1 MGEHV
6 RIQKTFPG
14 EGKGSKGYLC
24 FQGVVWGI
32 FSVNLINLGFFRP
45 LPDSP
50 LKISAWESNFKCK
63 PK

>member
-14 EGKGSKGYLC
+14 EEKGSKGYLC

-32 FSVNLINLGFFRP
+32 FSVNLRNLVFF
-45 LPDSP
+45 SP
-50 LKISAWESNFKCK
+50 PPRLASQDFRMGEQF
-63 PK
+63 